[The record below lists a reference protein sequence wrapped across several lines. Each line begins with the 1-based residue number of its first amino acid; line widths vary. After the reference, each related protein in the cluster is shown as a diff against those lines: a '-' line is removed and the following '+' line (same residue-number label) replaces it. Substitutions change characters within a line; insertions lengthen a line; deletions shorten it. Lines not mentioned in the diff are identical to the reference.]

1 MNNLNQEDIY
11 EYQKRTTT
19 GLFQVEEVEIIDV
32 DNGEEKDLGKWWAVS
47 MKIDPTLAC
56 YEVRN
61 KQVAED
67 LCRELNLLT
76 HDFMFD
82 KTLPEPLRVMANL
95 TDSEFYYLANIIND
109 KHNKLDE
116 LATSIENELKL
127 ELEYQHESNKIRLN
141 PEFIKEDLQL
151 SKLPTEKQI
160 NAYIENKLA
169 KQYDLWKIAKAN
181 TSLLRQQLDYI
192 NDRISFEKY
201 CLRSRWIK

>member
-1 MNNLNQEDIY
+1 MSNLNQEDIY

-32 DNGEEKDLGKWWAVS
+32 DDGEEKDLGKWWAVS

-82 KTLPEPLRVMANL
+82 KTLPEPVRAEF

-116 LATSIENELKL
+116 LAISIENELKI
-127 ELEYQHESNKIRLN
+127 ELEYQHKANTLRLN
-141 PEFIKEDLQL
+141 PEHIKEDLQL
-151 SKLPTEKQI
+151 TKLPTEKQI
-160 NAYIENKLA
+160 NAYIENTLA
-169 KQYDLWKIAKAN
+169 RQYDLWKIAKAH
-181 TSLLRQQLDYI
+181 TSLIRQQLDYI

-201 CLRSRWIK
+201 CLRARWNE